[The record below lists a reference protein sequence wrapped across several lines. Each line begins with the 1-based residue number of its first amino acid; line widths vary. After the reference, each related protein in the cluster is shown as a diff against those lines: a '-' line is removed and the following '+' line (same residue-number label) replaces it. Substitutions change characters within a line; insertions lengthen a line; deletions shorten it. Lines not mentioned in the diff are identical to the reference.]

1 MLGDIASLGIG
12 LGAMGGMINM
22 TKRCNVSSYKA
33 VYCKW
38 DKMYLIQFSNLGIA
52 YVENKGIVGNFCSM
66 CEIKKIRTNSTRYM
80 GLYMWE

>member
-1 MLGDIASLGIG
+1 MKNGLTGGTQNLGTSVLGDIASLGIG

-22 TKRCNVSSYKA
+22 TKRCNVSSYEA

-52 YVENKGIVGNFCSM
+52 YVE
-66 CEIKKIRTNSTRYM
+66 IKE
-80 GLYMWE
+80 L